1 MRRLINLF
9 IIHNHALQRAL
20 SMIGRSARTGR
31 ATYLAPGGAI
41 IAAFLLTRPSK
52 QRRISKLKI
61 EPGTTMLVRVRQ
73 ADEEPLG
80 IEQARALLGDQTL

>member
-9 IIHNHALQRAL
+9 IIHNHAIQRAL

-31 ATYLAPGGAI
+31 ATYLAPGAAI
-41 IAAFLLTRPSK
+41 IGAYLLTRPPKGK
-52 QRRISKLKI
+52 QISKLTA